1 MVKYLI
7 WTFSLAYIIQIG
19 AAYFYNNT
27 NRSIGQLVVAAMMF
41 IPVLGV
47 LLSGARLKDMGWKPQ
62 IRKNIKTILI
72 MLMLVKSN
80 TNALKA
86 IMPPMKRIAKYCLK
100 TQKDCHKPDL
110 NVLMDTCTKII
121 LMGMSI

>member
-1 MVKYLI
+1 MILN
-7 WTFSLAYIIQIG
+7 WTILLNAKEKM
-19 AAYFYNNT
+19 
-27 NRSIGQLVVAAMMF
+27 QLF
-41 IPVLGV
+41 H
-47 LLSGARLKDMGWKPQ
+47 
-62 IRKNIKTILI
+62 KTILI

-86 IMPPMKRIAKYCLK
+86 IMLPMKTIVKYCLK

-110 NVLMDTCTKII
+110 NVLMDSCTMII